1 MRETRKIEDEKTM
14 PRRSPFISVSAVVSP
29 SISEEIG
36 RLAATNQVTRS
47 TMVRQLLE
55 EKLTE
60 RANERMQET
69 YAKLERRL
77 QRIEERFSGLM
88 VKAIRISGQSLYLNA
103 FYYREVEHMS
113 KEGMDR
119 LQEEARAFAGSQL
132 KQQLEKP
139 GD

>member
-1 MRETRKIEDEKTM
+1 MG
-14 PRRSPFISVSAVVSP
+14 RRTPFISVSAVVSP

-36 RLAATNQVTRS
+36 RLAATRKVTKS

-60 RANERMQET
+60 RANERQQET
-69 YAKLERRL
+69 YDKLERRL
-77 QRIEERFSGLM
+77 QKIEERFSGLI

-103 FYYREVEHMS
+103 FYYREFTNMS
-113 KEGMDR
+113 KEDLDK
-119 LQEEARAFAGSQL
+119 LQVDAKAFAGNLL

>member
-1 MRETRKIEDEKTM
+1 M
-14 PRRSPFISVSAVVSP
+14 PRRTPFISVSAVVSP
-29 SISEEIG
+29 AISEEIG
-36 RLAATNQVTRS
+36 RLAATHKVTRS

-69 YAKLERRL
+69 YDKLERRL

-103 FYYREVEHMS
+103 FYYRAIAKMS
-113 KEGMDR
+113 KEGLDN
-119 LQEEARAFAGSQL
+119 LQEEAKAFAGSLL

>member
-1 MRETRKIEDEKTM
+1 MSRKT
-14 PRRSPFISVSAVVSP
+14 PFISVSAVVSP
-29 SISEEIG
+29 AISEEIG
-36 RLAATNQVTRS
+36 RLAATHSVTKS

-55 EKLTE
+55 EKLTQ
-60 RANERMQET
+60 RANERQQET
-69 YAKLERRL
+69 YDKLERRL

-103 FYYREVEHMS
+103 FYYRQFTKMS
-113 KEGMDR
+113 KEDLDK
-119 LQEEARAFAGSQL
+119 LQEDAKAFAGNLL

>member
-1 MRETRKIEDEKTM
+1 MV
-14 PRRSPFISVSAVVSP
+14 RRTPFISVSAVVSP

-36 RLAATNQVTRS
+36 RLAATRKVTKS

-60 RANERMQET
+60 RANERQQET
-69 YAKLERRL
+69 YDKLERRL
-77 QRIEERFSGLM
+77 QKIEERFSGLI

-103 FYYREVEHMS
+103 FYYRHFTKMD
-113 KEGMDR
+113 KEDLDR
-119 LQEEARAFAGSQL
+119 LQEEAKAFAGNLL

>member
-1 MRETRKIEDEKTM
+1 MG
-14 PRRSPFISVSAVVSP
+14 RRTPFISVSAVVSP

-36 RLAATNQVTRS
+36 RLAATRKVTKS

-60 RANERMQET
+60 RANERQQET
-69 YAKLERRL
+69 YDKLERRL
-77 QRIEERFSGLM
+77 QKIEERFSGLI
-88 VKAIRISGQSLYLNA
+88 VKAIRIAGQSLYLNA
-103 FYYREVEHMS
+103 FYYREFTNMS
-113 KEGMDR
+113 KEDLDK
-119 LQEEARAFAGSQL
+119 LQVDAKAFAGNLL

>member
-1 MRETRKIEDEKTM
+1 MYEKPRTREIM
-14 PRRSPFISVSAVVSP
+14 SRRTPFISVSAVVSP

-36 RLAATNQVTRS
+36 RLAAMNKVTRS

-69 YAKLERRL
+69 YDKLERRL

-88 VKAIRISGQSLYLNA
+88 VKAIRIAGQSLYLNA
-103 FYYREVEHMS
+103 FYYRAVEKMS
-113 KEGMDR
+113 KEGLDK
-119 LQEEARAFAGSQL
+119 LQEDAKAFAGNLL

>member
-1 MRETRKIEDEKTM
+1 MG
-14 PRRSPFISVSAVVSP
+14 RRTPFISVSAVVSP

-36 RLAATNQVTRS
+36 RLAATRKVTKS

-60 RANERMQET
+60 RANERQQET
-69 YAKLERRL
+69 YDKLERRL
-77 QRIEERFSGLM
+77 QKIEERFSGLI
-88 VKAIRISGQSLYLNA
+88 VKAIRIAGQSLYLDA
-103 FYYREVEHMS
+103 FYYREFTDMS
-113 KEGMDR
+113 KEDLDK
-119 LQEEARAFAGSQL
+119 LQVDAKAFAGNLL

>member
-1 MRETRKIEDEKTM
+1 M
-14 PRRSPFISVSAVVSP
+14 PRRTPFISVSAVVSP
-29 SISEEIG
+29 AISEEIG

-69 YAKLERRL
+69 YDKLERRL
-77 QRIEERFSGLM
+77 QRIEERFAGLM
-88 VKAIRISGQSLYLNA
+88 VKTIRIAGQSLYLNG
-103 FYYREVEHMS
+103 FYFQHVEGMS

-119 LQEEARAFAGSQL
+119 LQEEARAFAGNLL